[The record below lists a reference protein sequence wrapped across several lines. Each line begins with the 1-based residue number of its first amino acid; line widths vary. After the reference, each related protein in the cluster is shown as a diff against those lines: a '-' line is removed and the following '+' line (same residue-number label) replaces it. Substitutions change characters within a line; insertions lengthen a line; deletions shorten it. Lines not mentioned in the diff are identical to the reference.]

1 MRLLKN
7 LRTSYTESTVTK
19 QGSKINAERLNL
31 IVLGLFAFIIPMSP
45 ALIPLFAVLL
55 VVAWMLNK
63 GWHIS
68 FRFFKSNSLPY
79 LYMALYGFYVLG
91 MLHTNNIAFGAKD
104 LETKFSLL
112 LFPLILPGM
121 RLHRTGFESVLALF
135 ILGCFLSSLVSL
147 GNAIYNYS
155 FNDIERVGAYVFVGG
170 RLSPSIHPGYLSMYL
185 NFAIA
190 ALYHLHFFGKMKPLT
205 INKKTMIYGII
216 WFSIFIFLLASK
228 AGLITLCVSSFAIIL
243 QILVGKKSRKIP
255 MVILASLASVFF
267 ITFMT
272 VPEFARKFK
281 EVTESVRHSKQ
292 DVATTESSA
301 VRLLVWKASIRLL
314 TKAPLFGVGTGDV
327 KQATLDEY
335 ATEGMEG
342 AMAHKLNSHN
352 QFLQTGIAIGLPGMM
367 LLLGGMVIA
376 ILIGYKRKQGLLV
389 AFIVIVTITALVE
402 SILETQAGVVFYA
415 FINSF
420 LLFLYRPVDEQKDD
434 REPHLF

>member
-7 LRTSYTESTVTK
+7 LRTSYTESSVTTK
-19 QGSKINAERLNL
+19 DGKINAERLNL
-31 IVLGLFAFIIPMSP
+31 ITLGLFAFIIPMSP
-45 ALIPLFAVLL
+45 ALVPLFAVLL

-68 FRFFKSNSLPY
+68 FRFFRSNPLPY
-79 LYMALYGFYVLG
+79 FYMALYGLYVLG

-112 LFPLILPGM
+112 LLPLILPGM
-121 RLHRTGFESVLALF
+121 RLHRSAFESVLALF
-135 ILGCFLSSLVSL
+135 ILGCFLSSLISL

-155 FNDIERVGAYVFVGG
+155 FNDVERVGAYVFTAG
-170 RLSPSIHPGYLSMYL
+170 RLSPLIHPGYLAMYL

-190 ALYHLHFFGKMKPLT
+190 ALYHLHFFGKMHPLT
-205 INKKTMIYGII
+205 INKKTMIYGFI
-216 WFSIFIFLLASK
+216 WFSLFIFLLASK
-228 AGLITLCVSSFAIIL
+228 AGLITLFISSFAIIL
-243 QILVGKKSRKIP
+243 QMLIGKKSRKIP
-255 MVILASLASVFF
+255 IIILATITSIFF
-267 ITFMT
+267 IAFMT

-281 EVTESVRHSKQ
+281 EVKESVQHSKQ
-292 DVATTESSA
+292 DVSTNESSA

-314 TKAPLFGVGTGDV
+314 TKEPLIGVGTGDV

-342 AMAHKLNSHN
+342 ALAHKLNSHN
-352 QFLQTGIAIGLPGMM
+352 QFLQTGIAIGLPGMIVF
-367 LLLGGMVIA
+367 LGGLVIA
-376 ILIGYKRKQGLLV
+376 ILIGYRRKQGLLV
-389 AFIVIVTITALVE
+389 AFVVIITITALVE

-415 FINSF
+415 FFNSF
-420 LLFLYRPVDEQKDD
+420 LLFLYRPVDEHEDV